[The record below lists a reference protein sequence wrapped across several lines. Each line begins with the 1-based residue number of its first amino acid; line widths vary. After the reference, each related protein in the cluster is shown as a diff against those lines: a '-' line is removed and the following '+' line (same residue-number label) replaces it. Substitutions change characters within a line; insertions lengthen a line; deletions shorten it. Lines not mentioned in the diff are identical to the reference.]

1 VQLIECGAD
10 DLDAVGPEPFD
21 LAIINSVAQYF
32 PSGRYL
38 ERVIDAALARV
49 RDGGHIFV
57 GDVRNLALL
66 ETFHAAVELERS
78 NAGRTTADVK
88 ERVRQRV
95 AEESELVIDPRW
107 FMKFQR
113 AHPRIARL
121 KIEPRR
127 GRLHN
132 ELTRFRYDVVF
143 EVGSTSETDAP
154 DRTMSW
160 NDLAGLDDLRRRLHS
175 FEDAVVAVRD
185 VPNAR
190 LEREV
195 RAVALLNGDACPR
208 TVGELRRELDMAARH
223 GIEPEDVWQLAEEG
237 RYEVHV
243 VAAESGHMDRFDVVL
258 RDTAPASR
266 SVVDCSPR
274 CDETDDD
281 AFRALTNVPFGQS
294 HEDRW
299 TATLRTALQAKLPA
313 HMIPSTFVVL
323 DQMPLTPNGKV
334 DRRALPQPDRR
345 RPALPQTFVT
355 ARSPIEKVIAAV
367 WQELLGVEKVGVDD
381 NFFDLGGH
389 SLLLVQLHRLLTA
402 RLGVDVSVMDLFR
415 YPTISAFTHFIAQK
429 NSVNPSE
436 DRRSWVSSTIA

>member
-1 VQLIECGAD
+1 
-10 DLDAVGPEPFD
+10 
-21 LAIINSVAQYF
+21 
-32 PSGRYL
+32 
-38 ERVIDAALARV
+38 
-49 RDGGHIFV
+49 
-57 GDVRNLALL
+57 
-66 ETFHAAVELERS
+66 
-78 NAGRTTADVK
+78 
-88 ERVRQRV
+88 
-95 AEESELVIDPRW
+95 
-107 FMKFQR
+107 
-113 AHPRIARL
+113 
-121 KIEPRR
+121 
-127 GRLHN
+127 
-132 ELTRFRYDVVF
+132 
-143 EVGSTSETDAP
+143 
-154 DRTMSW
+154 
-160 NDLAGLDDLRRRLHS
+160 
-175 FEDAVVAVRD
+175 
-185 VPNAR
+185 
-190 LEREV
+190 
-195 RAVALLNGDACPR
+195 
-208 TVGELRRELDMAARH
+208 
-223 GIEPEDVWQLAEEG
+223 
-237 RYEVHV
+237 
-243 VAAESGHMDRFDVVL
+243 MDRFDVVL
-258 RDTAPASR
+258 RDTASASR

-323 DQMPLTPNGKV
+323 DQMPLTPNSKV